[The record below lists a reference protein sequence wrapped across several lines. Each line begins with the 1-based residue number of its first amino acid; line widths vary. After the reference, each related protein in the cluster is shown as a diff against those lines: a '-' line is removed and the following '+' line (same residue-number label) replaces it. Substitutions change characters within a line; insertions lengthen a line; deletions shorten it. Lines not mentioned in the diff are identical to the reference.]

1 MDDRP
6 FSLQLQSARRQGP
19 QSISEFIRRVNAEP
33 GGFRGLNAADLR
45 RQVDAQ
51 ANGGQADPNDQDVDM
66 TADASDSGVDEADA
80 QDIAAAREGLLR
92 AIFQTHQ
99 TSMFAL
105 DFVSLLLS
113 KENPAQA
120 VTTFSPGLRDMVG
133 VGTLGATML
142 DAPTTLAR
150 SRIPDN
156 RMVAIG
162 KRLMDLNKAADA
174 ALAASKRLNKEID
187 FETQYWSEVLGVGE
201 AGWQTFRL
209 PHEPQTLAVQFGFSN
224 TSPAFKN
231 SGIASLRRAKDG
243 SVNLE
248 HGDMSGGSKRLQ
260 VRIVE
265 NGKVVGASTLPKPL
279 PSDAPLQDRVKE
291 ARDTVFS
298 RELWHEINR
307 EARTELD
314 HVVRISASA
323 VAYDLD
329 ATRSVSLHLVT
340 PGSEDSVAADQPGIL
355 DDIADEVCAL
365 ISLLLMNAHRE
376 NAVRRSE
383 PTTAKSAL
391 PPYSLLRPMIAY
403 TTYHGTIQQCA
414 RSLETV
420 ASVLRSAGLPSAVV
434 MKEPVLPTTLPGART
449 APSSAM
455 ANLFIHPPPV
465 EFDLTITPTSRLRV
479 LLKPTARLPGAAY
492 SVTFLPPL
500 ESTTPHPIPH
510 ISYVPPGAA
519 NPLVAL
525 CPPAA
530 DGYATL
536 DDLLAYLCGAVPIAV
551 TAAFADLARTFPLA
565 GPPAQMATMPLPNA
579 GSKDG
584 EPDQDADGNGAG
596 NPWAVAAD
604 LRSLVDRDTGGEY
617 GARFDL
623 VRDAAAGTLEL
634 VLTGDYL
641 GGEEGG
647 GAKEEH
653 DSGDEDEDEDEE
665 MADGAGGNHGP
676 KGADGQ
682 RKKKVHRVWK
692 WPGEQDADVV
702 MAVSYILG
710 HGPGSV

>member
-33 GGFRGLNAADLR
+33 GGFRALNAADLR

-51 ANGGQADPNDQDVDM
+51 ANGDQADQNDQDVDM
-66 TADASDSGVDEADA
+66 TADASDSGVDDADP

-133 VGTLGATML
+133 IGTLGATML
-142 DAPTTLAR
+142 DAPTSLAR
-150 SRIPDN
+150 SRVPDN

-162 KRLMDLNKAADA
+162 KRLMDLNKAADV

-187 FETQYWSEVLGVGE
+187 FETKYWSEVLGVGE
-201 AGWQTFRL
+201 TGWQTFRL
-209 PHEPQTLAVQFGFSN
+209 PNEPQTLAVQFGFSN
-224 TSPAFKN
+224 TSPAFRN

-248 HGDMSGGSKRLQ
+248 HGDMSRGSKRLQ

-265 NGKVVGASTLPKPL
+265 NGNVLGASTLPKPL
-279 PSDAPLQDRVKE
+279 PADAPLQDRVKE

-298 RELWHEINR
+298 QELWHEINR
-307 EARTELD
+307 EARIELD
-314 HVVRISASA
+314 NIVRISGSA
-323 VAYDLD
+323 VAYDLNNM
-329 ATRSVSLHLVT
+329 RSISLHLVT
-340 PGSEDSVAADQPGIL
+340 PGSEDAITTEQPSIL

-365 ISLLLMNAHRE
+365 ISLLLMSAHRD

-391 PPYSLLRPMIAY
+391 PPYFLLRPMIAY
-403 TTYHGTIQQCA
+403 ATYHNTIQQCA
-414 RSLETV
+414 QSLEDV
-420 ASVLRSAGLPSAVV
+420 ASVLRSAGLPSTVV
-434 MKEPVLPTTLPGART
+434 MKEPVLPTSLPSSRT
-449 APSSAM
+449 AHSNAM

-479 LLKPTARLPGAAY
+479 LLKPAARLPGAAY

-500 ESTTPHPIPH
+500 ESNTPQPVPH
-510 ISYVPPGAA
+510 ISYVPPGAT
-519 NPLVAL
+519 NPLVVL
-525 CPPAA
+525 CPPVA
-530 DGYATL
+530 DDYATL
-536 DDLLAYLCGAVPIAV
+536 DDLIAYLCGAVPIAV
-551 TAAFADLARTFPLA
+551 TAAFADLARMFPLA
-565 GPPAQMATMPLPNA
+565 GAPMQMMPPAGN
-579 GSKDG
+579 KDG
-584 EPDQDADGNGAG
+584 EPDDSTN

-604 LRSLVDRDTGGEY
+604 LCSIVDRDTGGEY

-623 VRDAAAGTLEL
+623 VRNAVTGKLEL
-634 VLTGDYL
+634 VLTGDFL
-641 GGEEGG
+641 EEEG
-647 GAKEEH
+647 AWDVNEREREH
-653 DSGDEDEDEDEE
+653 DSEDEDEE
-665 MADGAGGNHGP
+665 MMDDGGDRGH
-676 KGADGQ
+676 KVADGQ
-682 RKKKVHRVWK
+682 KEKKKVHRVWK
-692 WPGEQDADVV
+692 WPGEQDDDVV
-702 MAVSYILG
+702 MAVSYVLG
-710 HGPGSV
+710 RGPSSA